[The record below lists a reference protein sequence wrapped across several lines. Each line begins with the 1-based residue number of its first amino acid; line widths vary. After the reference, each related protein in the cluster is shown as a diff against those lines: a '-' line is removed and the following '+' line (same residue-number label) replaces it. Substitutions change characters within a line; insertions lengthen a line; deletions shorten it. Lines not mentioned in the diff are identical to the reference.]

1 MIKSLVNGIWEHIP
15 DQKLKIG
22 EDTFGFNNG
31 LYETFRTLSFRPI
44 FLDEHIDR
52 LVNSAK
58 IIGLKKIYS
67 KNQIH
72 DMAVKVIKDLEKP
85 DQLARIILVEG
96 KLIIYTS
103 ALKLNQD
110 IYNGVKTITCQ
121 AERNNPDIKATNYK
135 ICLTAWKKAKKVNC
149 FEALLVDAN
158 NYLLEGSR
166 SNIFWVKNNVIF
178 TQKNEVLPG
187 ITRQILMSRS
197 PIEILF
203 GTLKKKNIHDIDEF
217 FITNSSSGIIPVT
230 KIDTVNIGSGK
241 PGVTTIKLLKEYK
254 KWLHMQ

>member
-103 ALKLNQD
+103 ALKLK
-110 IYNGVKTITCQ
+110 YS
-121 AERNNPDIKATNYK
+121 
-135 ICLTAWKKAKKVNC
+135 LTAGSL
-149 FEALLVDAN
+149 FEN
-158 NYLLEGSR
+158 KCSIEKS
-166 SNIFWVKNNVIF
+166 IFS
-178 TQKNEVLPG
+178 LG
-187 ITRQILMSRS
+187 IKDDNRM
-197 PIEILF
+197 
-203 GTLKKKNIHDIDEF
+203 
-217 FITNSSSGIIPVT
+217 VT
-230 KIDTVNIGSGK
+230 KITIAKLFFGLLINLEKNFSNIKKFYFKKGLFLI
-241 PGVTTIKLLKEYK
+241 IKIAQK
-254 KWLHMQ
+254 